1 MSRSQTEI
9 NAALQRGTAEQL
21 QDESTNP
28 LIWLLLIA
36 AVLAT
41 GVWWFGVHRGDNETP
56 ITADTADTA
65 TPSIT
70 QAPAD
75 ATTPPAKSAKA
86 VASHKEATRK
96 PVIANRAPSLMAGT
110 AQPKYPPSALRAG
123 ASGTVTLDMQ
133 VDPQGKPSQ
142 ITIAQRSGNR
152 DLDRAALKA
161 ASDWRFQPAM
171 HNGKA
176 VAAAVKVPVEFSAQ

>member
-1 MSRSQTEI
+1 MSRSQSQI
-9 NAALQRGTAEQL
+9 NAELQHGAAGQQHDRP
-21 QDESTNP
+21 TNP
-28 LIWLLLIA
+28 LLWLLLIA
-36 AVLAT
+36 AVLAA
-41 GVWWFGVHRGDNETP
+41 GVWWFGVHRGEQAP
-56 ITADTADTA
+56 MTADTTA
-65 TPSIT
+65 PAVT
-70 QAPAD
+70 QARSD
-75 ATTPPAKSAKA
+75 ATTAPAKPARA
-86 VASHKEATRK
+86 IAAPKEGPRK
-96 PVIANRAPSLMAGT
+96 PVVADRAPSLMPGM

-123 ASGTVTLDMQ
+123 AGGTVTLAVQ
-133 VDPQGKPSQ
+133 VDPQGEPSQ